1 VDDSDVEV
9 LDEDQDAGA
18 GVGSADADVVE
29 SAGVAEGEF
38 SVLVDAVGA
47 DAVVGVEALAWGG
60 FGSGVVGGGAVVA
73 PNTIYWYFGDK
84 DDVLIAVLDSVMADI
99 WPQYRQVATEPIP
112 ARLLW
117 VVRQLH
123 QMSRLVTTVHA
134 RVEHSAAIAEWHRN
148 FHLITG
154 SMFRYE
160 LETAGVSSSTVEAEV
175 MIGIFTVEGLLMHD
189 LNEIEELTICDTLAS
204 RWTLKEPRQA

>member
-1 VDDSDVEV
+1 MARNKRPQAA
-9 LDEDQDAGA
+9 DEKRAEIVAAARRLFIDAGYDATPMSRLAKEA
-18 GVGSADADVVE
+18 G
-29 SAGVAEGEF
+29 
-38 SVLVDAVGA
+38 
-47 DAVVGVEALAWGG
+47 
-60 FGSGVVGGGAVVA
+60 VA

-99 WPQYRQVATEPIP
+99 WPQYQQVATEPIP

-189 LNEIEELTICDTLAS
+189 LNEIEQRTICDTLAS